1 MANIL
6 KIKNEQGEWI
16 SVPAIKG
23 DAGPQ
28 GQAGP
33 QGPKGDPGEVTTQ
46 QMTDYVAQELASK
59 QDKLDSY
66 SDSASVANDKL
77 TINYKVKQEDGTYS
91 DVPVEFSGGSKY
103 TFTDGLT
110 ETNGTVS
117 LGGKLSTDNGA
128 ILKPNS
134 SYGNFITFDNNQ
146 SGSSHHYISVNNQS
160 TLGFSLS
167 IDGYSKGIKILTS
180 KDSKIYSTLP
190 IIPSGFNEQDINID
204 LGNNAHKWRTLYCA
218 NLSDG
223 TTTKTM
229 TELLAGGGESTTYM
243 HVLKLISNDSV
254 DMEAW
259 ATIYTKSET
268 PLDIDT
274 LAAWFTAKGLT
285 DIPASGSGSFNSL
298 RKLNVTNIYFGSD
311 GSSTR
316 KIYFKYADIASETLY
331 TQLVSSVEDTV
342 VAVD

>member
-1 MANIL
+1 MRGLNIGPA
-6 KIKNEQGEWI
+6 GEPITNITI
-16 SVPAIKG
+16 SMDVGPNDRIITPINSDFIGTDIARAADVPTKTSQLTNDSG
-23 DAGPQ
+23 F
-28 GQAGP
+28 
-33 QGPKGDPGEVTTQ
+33 VTST
-46 QMTDYVAQELASK
+46 ELAAK

-204 LGNNAHKWRTLYCA
+204 LGNNAHK
-218 NLSDG
+218 
-223 TTTKTM
+223 
-229 TELLAGGGESTTYM
+229 
-243 HVLKLISNDSV
+243 
-254 DMEAW
+254 
-259 ATIYTKSET
+259 
-268 PLDIDT
+268 
-274 LAAWFTAKGLT
+274 
-285 DIPASGSGSFNSL
+285 
-298 RKLNVTNIYFGSD
+298 
-311 GSSTR
+311 
-316 KIYFKYADIASETLY
+316 
-331 TQLVSSVEDTV
+331 
-342 VAVD
+342 